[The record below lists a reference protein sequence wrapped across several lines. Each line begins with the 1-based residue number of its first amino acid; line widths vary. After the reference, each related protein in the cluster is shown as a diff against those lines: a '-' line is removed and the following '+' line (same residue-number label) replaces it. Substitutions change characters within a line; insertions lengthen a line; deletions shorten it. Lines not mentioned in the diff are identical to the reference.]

1 MFKKFGMTREEVFI
15 NSKQGFIGD
24 NDFEEA
30 PGQLVFEELIANTSL
45 TADDFYVLDNEE
57 TYYSMHP
64 AFLDFSLNYSLKK
77 LQLSTLD
84 AALLTQPHET
94 CNHHDMQHASK
105 EHRKQKY
112 FDQLARAFEFYEKA
126 VQDGRT
132 RSYGITA
139 SESMLQDQEALID
152 ALRKGV
158 TAPNDEGKMQK
169 YKLKDGSEP

>member
-1 MFKKFGMTREEVFI
+1 
-15 NSKQGFIGD
+15 
-24 NDFEEA
+24 
-30 PGQLVFEELIANTSL
+30 
-45 TADDFYVLDNEE
+45 
-57 TYYSMHP
+57 MHP

-112 FDQLARAFEFYEKA
+112 FDQIARAFEFYEKA

-139 SESMLQDQEALID
+139 SESMLQDQEAIID

-169 YKLKDGSEP
+169 YKLKDGSEPQLDQ